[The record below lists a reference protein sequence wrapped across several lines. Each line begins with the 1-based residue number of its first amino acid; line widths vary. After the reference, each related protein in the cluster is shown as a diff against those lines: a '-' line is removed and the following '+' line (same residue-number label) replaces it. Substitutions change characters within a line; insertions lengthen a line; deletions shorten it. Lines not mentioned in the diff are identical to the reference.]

1 MTDNVTPEM
10 DLRLQI
16 AVLEKENAKLRK
28 INGALIERVESS
40 NAQGANP
47 YAAFEHSVVLAEQV
61 RERTEALNEALFE
74 LKTSHRALKRANR
87 EADLANQHLI
97 DAIESISDAFVLFDS
112 ERRIVLFNSKFQTV
126 WEGTGVSITTGT
138 SIQDIRRLANESGL
152 IVEVDADTGSG
163 SKVFRLMSGQWVQM
177 SERETSDGGL
187 VILYTDI
194 SNLKAAETER
204 REEALAEKTRLLQ
217 NTVDNLSQGIA
228 LINTSDQLEIWND
241 RFLTLTG
248 ISRSVAASLPPFR
261 ALNLKHFHMPKDRNG
276 GSSSAGV
283 MEYGGRI
290 IEVKTHALP
299 DGGYVNTYT
308 DITERHQYAETL
320 KESERWIR
328 LITDHVPALIAYVGD
343 DLQYRFTNKVYEDW
357 YGWEQGSLLGMTIA
371 DVHGQAHFN
380 ELVPYLQRAL
390 SGENVTFD
398 IAEKN
403 GAGDLRFLLKS
414 YVPNMDANGK
424 PIGIFVMIRDITE
437 RRKVAMELESA
448 YQNLELRVR
457 ERTSELTEVN
467 EQLRSEIE
475 ERSQVEARLRE
486 AKKDAEQANL
496 SKTKFLAA
504 VSHDLLQPL
513 NAARLFTGALFDK
526 PLPDETEPLV
536 SAVSNALSDVESLL
550 GTLVDISKL
559 DAGVVKSDPTTF
571 RISDLIENIANEY
584 QQFAQKEGLRLSYV
598 SSSAVV
604 RTDSQLL
611 ARILRNFLSN
621 AIRYTETGRIIL
633 GCRRRASSIVIE
645 VWDTG
650 LGIPEEKLQEIFQE
664 FRRLRPQDPSRDKGL
679 GLGLAIVDK
688 ISRVLEH
695 PIRVRSTEDKG
706 SVFSVEVPLGELA
719 LFSEIQGPRMQEVPN
734 GLNGADIWVID
745 NERAI
750 CQGMHTLLSGWGCNV
765 VTALS
770 LEDLLSKVDP
780 RHDPVDMLIADYHL
794 DDDQNGVD
802 AARGVAKLMDTPL
815 NVLMITANY
824 NKELKQDIRELGY
837 FLMNKPVKPL
847 KLKTTL
853 LHLLKDRNAQ

>member
-1 MTDNVTPEM
+1 MTERATLEAELSLKVA
-10 DLRLQI
+10 I
-16 AVLEKENAKLRK
+16 LEKDNFKLRR
-28 INGALIERVESS
+28 INSALIERVESS

-74 LKTSHRALKRANR
+74 LNTSHRALKIANR
-87 EADLANQHLI
+87 DAALANQHLV
-97 DAIESISDAFVLFDS
+97 DAIESISDAFVLFDTQ
-112 ERRIVLFNSKFQTV
+112 RCILLFNSKFQTV

-138 SIQDIRRLANESGL
+138 SIHDIRRLAEESGL
-152 IVEVDADTGSG
+152 IVEVDADTGNG
-163 SKVFRLMSGQWVQM
+163 SKVFRLKSGQWVQM

-228 LINTSDQLEIWND
+228 LVNTSDQLEIWND

-248 ISRSVAASLPPFR
+248 ISNKVAASLPPFR
-261 ALNLKHFHMPKDRNG
+261 ALNLKHSHMPKDRNG
-276 GSSSAGV
+276 GSTSAGV
-283 MEYGGRI
+283 LEHEGRI
-290 IEVKTHALP
+290 VEVKTHALP

-308 DITERHQYAETL
+308 DITERHHYAETL
-320 KESERWIR
+320 KESEQWIR

-357 YGWEQGSLLGMTIA
+357 YGWEQGSLLGVPIEE
-371 DVHGQAHFN
+371 VHGHKHFV

-398 IAEKN
+398 IAERN
-403 GAGDLRFLLKS
+403 GDGEWRFLLKS

-475 ERSQVEARLRE
+475 ERSQVEGRLRE

-526 PLPDETEPLV
+526 PLAEDTQPLV
-536 SAVSNALSDVESLL
+536 NAVSNALSDVESLL

-571 RISDLIENIANEY
+571 RVSDLMENIANEY
-584 QQFAQKEGLRLSYV
+584 QQFAHKEGLRLTYV
-598 SSSAVV
+598 ASSAVV
-604 RTDSQLL
+604 STDSQLL

-621 AIRYTETGRIIL
+621 AVRYTESGRITL
-633 GCRRRASSIVIE
+633 GCRRRSNSLVIE

-650 LGIPEEKLQEIFQE
+650 LGIPAEKLQEIFQE

-695 PIRVRSTEDKG
+695 PILVRSVEGKG

-719 LFSEIQGPRMQEVPN
+719 LFSAIQGPRLQDTPN
-734 GLNGADIWVID
+734 GLYGADIWVID

-770 LEDLLSKVDP
+770 LEDLLTKVDP
-780 RHDPVDMLIADYHL
+780 RDDPVDMLIADYHL

-802 AARGVAKLMDTPL
+802 AARAVALRMDTPL

-824 NKELKQDIRELGY
+824 SKELKQDIRELGY

-853 LHLLKDRNAQ
+853 QHLLKDRNAQ